1 MSLYIKSEKTNQIAK
16 KTRNYR
22 NLHKWVAIPLL
33 IFLFNTG
40 VTGLLLGW
48 KKEAQ
53 LLPELQKGITSQP
66 KEWISLKEIDSISKE
81 YWAQQNKKNVF
92 ISRIDIRPEMG
103 IAKILYKN
111 NFMELQIDCKTGEIL
126 STSKRNSDFIEKLHD
141 GSIIDYLFKN
151 DKKAFKLG
159 YTTLLSIGLITL
171 SISGFFLW
179 WNPIRMRKKNRGK
192 KD

>member
-1 MSLYIKSEKTNQIAK
+1 MSLYFNPEKTNQIAK

-22 NLHKWVAIPLL
+22 GLHKWVAIPLL

-53 LLPELQKGITSQP
+53 LLPKVQKGITNQP
-66 KEWISLKEIDSISKE
+66 KEWISLRKIDSISTE
-81 YWAQQNKKNVF
+81 YWARQNKKNIL

-103 IAKILYKN
+103 IAKILFEN

-126 STSKRNSDFIEKLHD
+126 SASKRNSDFIEKLHD
-141 GSIIDYLFKN
+141 GSIVDYLFQN
-151 DKKAFKLG
+151 NKKGFKLG
-159 YTTLLSIGLITL
+159 YTTLVSIGLITL
-171 SISGFFLW
+171 SMSGFFLW
-179 WNPIRMRKKNRGK
+179 WNPIRMRRKNRGTK
-192 KD
+192 N

>member
-66 KEWISLKEIDSISKE
+66 KEWISLKEIDSISNLPKLTQT
-81 YWAQQNKKNVF
+81 YSNLLKLTQTYSKVV
-92 ISRIDIRPEMG
+92 S
-103 IAKILYKN
+103 
-111 NFMELQIDCKTGEIL
+111 L
-126 STSKRNSDFIEKLHD
+126 S
-141 GSIIDYLFKN
+141 
-151 DKKAFKLG
+151 
-159 YTTLLSIGLITL
+159 
-171 SISGFFLW
+171 
-179 WNPIRMRKKNRGK
+179 
-192 KD
+192 